1 MTHQFHSWVHIQ
13 KKKKYTNLKRY
24 MHINVHSSI
33 IYNYQIMINNYRLLL
48 TIHLVRNNLSVN
60 RRVDKDMTHTQ
71 TYTCG
76 GILLSHK
83 KELNVSICSNM
94 DGLGGHYTK
103 WKESEKDKSCIISL
117 LSRSLKIQQTSE
129 YNKKEEDS
137 QI

>member
-1 MTHQFHSWVHIQ
+1 
-13 KKKKYTNLKRY
+13 

-48 TIHLVRNNLSVN
+48 TVHLVRNNLSIN
-60 RRVDKDMTHTQ
+60 RRMDKDMIHTQ

-94 DGLGGHYTK
+94 DGLGGHYT
-103 WKESEKDKSCIISL
+103 
-117 LSRSLKIQQTSE
+117 
-129 YNKKEEDS
+129 
-137 QI
+137 